1 MEKDQQDSDN
11 WMEIH
16 QNRFTYQ
23 PELAQN
29 PINLSGADGEILVY
43 LNVFPQIN
51 FTSQP
56 SVMCCIKNS
65 VHHTQTLLGMRAP
78 SSRTRRKHMRTAP
91 APRGPWYKGTQS
103 NNQEQQRVTP
113 CFASSQQPKR
123 KGQAADETGSCCPPS
138 LQYLVL

>member
-11 WMEIH
+11 WMETH

-56 SVMCCIKNS
+56 SVVLHKEFGSSHTNTSWDASPQQQDPAQAHAHSPGTAGATVQRNTKQQSRAAASHAVLCIFPAAEEK
-65 VHHTQTLLGMRAP
+65 GA
-78 SSRTRRKHMRTAP
+78 SSR
-91 APRGPWYKGTQS
+91 
-103 NNQEQQRVTP
+103 
-113 CFASSQQPKR
+113 
-123 KGQAADETGSCCPPS
+123 
-138 LQYLVL
+138 

>member
-1 MEKDQQDSDN
+1 MEKDQEVSDN

-29 PINLSGADGEILVY
+29 PINLSGAGGEILVY
-43 LNVFPQIN
+43 LNVSSQIN

-65 VHHTQTLLGMRAP
+65 VHHTQTLLGM
-78 SSRTRRKHMRTAP
+78 
-91 APRGPWYKGTQS
+91 
-103 NNQEQQRVTP
+103 
-113 CFASSQQPKR
+113 
-123 KGQAADETGSCCPPS
+123 
-138 LQYLVL
+138 

>member
-1 MEKDQQDSDN
+1 MEKDQQVSDN

-91 APRGPWYKGTQS
+91 APRGPRYKGTQS

-138 LQYLVL
+138 L